1 MPPDVPLSFRHAT
14 TDDVPFIIECL
25 LASEASGTDIISY
38 QRIFGLSEV
47 ELRDFF
53 LQLAQ
58 EEMPG
63 NAFSYVNYWIA
74 EAPNGK
80 KQVPVAGLAAWVE
93 AEDEMLSN
101 TQKAQALAYFLGI
114 ERWRAANDKMQKAA
128 SIDIERTVGSLQL
141 DSIAVLPSYRGQG
154 VLGHLITYVLQWHKT
169 HKPNVTQAEI
179 ILMDDNVP
187 ARRAYEKA
195 GFALLCATH
204 SDDPV
209 VPTLLPGKGR
219 LLMQRTL

>member
-1 MPPDVPLSFRHAT
+1 MHSNVPLSFRQAT
-14 TDDVPFIIECL
+14 IEDVPFIIECL
-25 LASEASGTDIISY
+25 LASEASGTEIISY
-38 QRIFGLSEV
+38 QRIFGFSDV

-74 EAPNGK
+74 EALESK
-80 KQVPVAGLAAWVE
+80 KHTPVAGLAAWVE

-114 ERWRAANDKMQKAA
+114 ARWRAAADKMQKAA
-128 SIDIERTVGSLQL
+128 SIDIARTAGTLQL
-141 DSIAVLPSYRGQG
+141 DSIAVRPSYRGQG
-154 VLGHLITYVLQWHKT
+154 VLGHLITYVLQWYKT
-169 HKPNVTQAEI
+169 HKPHVTQAEI

-195 GFALLCATH
+195 GFALLGATH
-204 SDDPV
+204 SDDPM
-209 VPTLLPGKGR
+209 VPALLPGSGR
-219 LLMQRTL
+219 LLMQRAL